1 MKAIKSKNQI
11 HSVRYLVGVLI
22 IFVIGCSTDDYQL
35 QKVFVENTHTHFVEV
50 QHAHDFE
57 DSEHTHEMS
66 EYFPEEQMP
75 EPVPPVPKNPFV
87 EILLASEQVLA
98 LEGGRELLEIA
109 VKPRIT
115 EAQKLAM
122 VMESPPT
129 EARRLLIEAYFTH
142 EELVK
147 TLRTEVESALEKA
160 KQ

>member
-1 MKAIKSKNQI
+1 MKTLKNKDQI
-11 HSVRYLVGVLI
+11 HSVRYLIGVLI

-66 EYFPEEQMP
+66 EYSLRNRYRNLS
-75 EPVPPVPKNPFV
+75 PPVPKNPFV

-147 TLRTEVESALEKA
+147 TLRTEVESAFGKA